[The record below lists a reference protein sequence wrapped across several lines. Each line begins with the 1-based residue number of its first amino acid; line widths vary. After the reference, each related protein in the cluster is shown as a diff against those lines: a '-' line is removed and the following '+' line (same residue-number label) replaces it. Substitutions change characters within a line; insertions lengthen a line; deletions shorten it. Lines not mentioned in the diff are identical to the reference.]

1 MAISVALAYQ
11 CSLAASTSPKTLTQT
26 KMMTP
31 GHISKVSKSES
42 AVLVAYEVGDDKT
55 TILGMCVV
63 RCEWGCSHLT
73 YTATLG

>member
-1 MAISVALAYQ
+1 M
-11 CSLAASTSPKTLTQT
+11 LAASTSPRTLTQT

-31 GHISKVSKSES
+31 DHILKVANPES

-63 RCEWGCSHLT
+63 RYEWGCSHLT
-73 YTATLG
+73 YTAPLG